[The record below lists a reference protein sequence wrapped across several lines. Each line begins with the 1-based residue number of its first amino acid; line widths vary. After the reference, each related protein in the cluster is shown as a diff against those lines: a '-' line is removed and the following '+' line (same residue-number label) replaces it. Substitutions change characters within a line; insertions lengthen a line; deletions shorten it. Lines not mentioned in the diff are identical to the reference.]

1 MKANKGLKFN
11 TECKIIF
18 GRNISGLIAAKELG
32 MLYPD
37 SRSNIFVVSSVYN
50 TSMKVFAHKISMTQV
65 QCSFKVFGDTP
76 TRAYPIPPLPGTSS
90 IMYNTTDTRSSVVI
104 KKKCSEKYSRRGPS
118 LTTCQILKKKIF
130 FFSFQE
136 IS

>member
-90 IMYNTTDTRSSVVI
+90 IMYNTTDTRSSLVR
-104 KKKCSEKYSRRGPS
+104 KKKQDQGRKCSAWKDFEKTVVLSNPYICFIYH
-118 LTTCQILKKKIF
+118 LL
-130 FFSFQE
+130 
-136 IS
+136 